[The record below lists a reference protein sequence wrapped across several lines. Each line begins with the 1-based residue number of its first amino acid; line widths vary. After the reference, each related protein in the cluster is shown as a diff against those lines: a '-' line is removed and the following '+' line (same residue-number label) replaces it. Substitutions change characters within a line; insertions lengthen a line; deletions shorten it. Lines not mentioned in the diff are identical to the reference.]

1 MEKIEQEIE
10 GRSLGIVEADVLKI
24 RQSTIR
30 AVEGIHVELQQAAVL
45 TVDAERV
52 EVTQGA
58 SLLMKGKNLSMNQS
72 AGMVCSGETTSMNLS
87 FSPVTISTGETTI
100 NKSAVGV
107 MASNDIVAN
116 NTASIIMIGRNVSGN
131 INTLLDWRSALTIG
145 AIAGGLFGIFH
156 LLKKQ

>member
-10 GRSLGIVEADVLKI
+10 GRNLGIVEADVLKI

-45 TVDAERV
+45 TVDADRV
-52 EVTQGA
+52 DVTQGA
-58 SLLMKGKNLSMNQS
+58 SLLMKGKNISMNQS
-72 AGMVCSGETTSMNLS
+72 ACMVCSGETTSMNLS
-87 FSPVTISTGETTI
+87 FSPVTISTCETTV
-100 NKSAVGV
+100 NKSAIGI

-116 NTASIIMIGRNVSGN
+116 NTVSIIMIGRNVSGN
-131 INTLLDWRSALTIG
+131 VNTLLDWRSALMIG

-156 LLKKQ
+156 LLKK